1 MVLGRFFLISLPLVM
16 LLAASTAAHARLL
29 YESAHIALY
38 SAEAEPGKRNSH
50 HPITL
55 EADQLSAALSRVQAR
70 SGETG
75 EVIDLFPEKNRK
87 ELAKRLAKE
96 LRSLSPNQ
104 ELHLVSFRH
113 IGTFFSGQRN
123 ASAAR
128 TFMES
133 GRLNLIFGQIDLFF
147 SEFRDPDRPIPPM
160 GSRKRAAS
168 LKGRIIPTGGVSFV
182 DGRNDWVA
190 LDLDRVEPLLP
201 AVAPSVDGA
210 GEAPGA
216 KSPKAVIVPQ
226 EKSIEEKLKIL
237 KNLRNRELITE
248 QEYVEKK
255 RQILDDL

>member
-1 MVLGRFFLISLPLVM
+1 MMLKRFFLLGLPLFLVF
-16 LLAASTAAHARLL
+16 AVSSAAHARLL
-29 YESAHIALY
+29 HESARIALY
-38 SAEAEPGKRNSH
+38 STEAEPGNRNS

-55 EADQLSAALSRVQAR
+55 EADQLSAALSRVRAR

-75 EVIDLFPEKNRK
+75 EIIDLVPEKNRQ
-87 ELAKRLAKE
+87 EAAVRLAKE
-96 LRSLSPNQ
+96 LRRIAPNQ

-128 TFMES
+128 VFIES

-147 SEFRDPDRPIPPM
+147 SEFRDPDRPVPPM

-168 LKGRIIPTGGVSFV
+168 LKGRIMPTEGVTLV

-190 LDLDRVEPLLP
+190 LDLVP
-201 AVAPSVDGA
+201 ATPPPPAAAPPA
-210 GEAPGA
+210 GGPGQTPGVS
-216 KSPKAVIVPQ
+216 SPKAAIKPQ

-237 KNLRNRELITE
+237 KDLRDKDLITE